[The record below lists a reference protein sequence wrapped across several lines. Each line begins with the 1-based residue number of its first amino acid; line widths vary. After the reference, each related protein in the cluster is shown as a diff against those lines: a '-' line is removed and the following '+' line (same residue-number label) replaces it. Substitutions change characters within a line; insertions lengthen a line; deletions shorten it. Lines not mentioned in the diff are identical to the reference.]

1 MKAPNYLKG
10 GNLRSNLR
18 SRIRDYIRSEIRG
31 YISGLNLNDYNFYC
45 SFKKGA
51 IPADKVSRTLMQ
63 STGLAAGR
71 VSYHGGPYAVN
82 EPAIDKN
89 GLFSCPAFVQYLYN
103 IEDFSSDHWD
113 VQSNVVLTPNA
124 AIAPDGTLTA
134 IKYSLLGSTLR
145 AVNHVVPPL
154 SCDITASVWV
164 KAIVDTSIYF
174 RSTLDGEIFTK
185 NILVSD
191 GWLRVNGTL
200 AVDYDSYT
208 LYGFYDI
215 SGGIGDRFY
224 FWLPNITDTPILMP
238 CVHNDTNAPIA
249 IPENFSDV
257 DQGYKFSINAQLL
270 TALNG
275 TDATDAQGKLTVK
288 WRPMFNYDQISSSNL
303 NIMSA
308 TDAIMSLLYSTNTG
322 SIMSNDGT
330 TLVSTNI
337 GYQADTE
344 YTITLQY
351 GSHPGYADTLKMQLS
366 ITDGT
371 TTWQSGVV
379 DFDGSFNPADYLS
392 FFFGA
397 EYPQYVKE
405 LSIEREV
412 GWE

>member
-1 MKAPNYLKG
+1 M
-10 GNLRSNLR
+10 RSNLR

-45 SFKKGA
+45 SFKEGA

-63 STGLAAGR
+63 TTGLAAGR

-103 IEDFSSDHWD
+103 IEDFSSDNWD
-113 VQSNVVLTPNA
+113 VQSNVVLTPNS

-134 IKYSLLGSTLR
+134 TKYSLLGPTLR

-238 CVHNDTNAPIA
+238 CVHNDTDAPIA
-249 IPENFSDV
+249 IPENFSDT
-257 DQGYKFSINAQLL
+257 DQGYKFDTAGQLL
-270 TALNG
+270 NALNG
-275 TDATDAQGKLTVK
+275 TDGTDAQGKLTVK
-288 WRPMFNYDQISSSNL
+288 WRPMFNYGDL
-303 NIMSA
+303 
-308 TDAIMSLLYSTNTG
+308 TG
-322 SIMSNDGT
+322 SINILTANDEASSFLFFDADNDLLKLTDGT
-330 TLVSTNI
+330 NTSQVACSPV
-337 GYQADTE
+337 ADTE
-344 YTITLQY
+344 YEVTAQHDETNGMLISL
-351 GSHPGYADTLKMQLS
+351 
-366 ITDGT
+366 DGT
-371 TTWQSGVV
+371 EGTTVPFAGR
-379 DFDGSFNPADYLS
+379 FPNADDLS
-392 FFFGA
+392 FFYDA
-397 EYPQYVKE
+397 QAPQYVKTMN
-405 LSIEREV
+405 IEKEA